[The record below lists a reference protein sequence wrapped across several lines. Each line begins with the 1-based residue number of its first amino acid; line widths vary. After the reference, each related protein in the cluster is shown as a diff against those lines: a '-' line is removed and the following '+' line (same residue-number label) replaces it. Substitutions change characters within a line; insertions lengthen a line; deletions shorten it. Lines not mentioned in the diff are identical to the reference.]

1 MDRKS
6 RTSRSATLEEANEE
20 FNLWKEICTSLVKL
34 EVIQKD
40 ADVAL
45 SNINK
50 CHLSLNFDEGI
61 AFTVAQRLKEYY
73 HNGINLTTT
82 EIKTIKDIIE
92 KITVLIGLRD
102 ASEYVNVFDPKR
114 RKRKVEPDELKVS
127 NPASKSSLPIAGPTK
142 KTKMSTNGIFPP
154 GTSVAAR
161 QMQQKGKA
169 EEWILAVVIA
179 YIPDKGRYHV
189 EDVDQEENGAKPRY
203 ILAPQHIIPV
213 PEGSEVHDLAEL
225 NTGKDVLALY
235 PGTTCFYRASV
246 IAPPSKVHSIIYI
259 YIYIYASFLLNL
271 FNYRTKRLV
280 VKEIT
285 RCNSKMTMMS
295 SSM

>member
-34 EVIQKD
+34 EDIQKD

-45 SNINK
+45 TNINK

-73 HNGINLTTT
+73 HSGINLTTT

-127 NPASKSSLPIAGPTK
+127 NPASKSSLPTAGPTK

-203 ILAPQHIIPV
+203 MLAPRHIIPV

-246 IAPPSKVHSIIYI
+246 IAPPSKNKEVGRQG
-259 YIYIYASFLLNL
+259 
-271 FNYRTKRLV
+271 NYKVQFEDDNDEFKYVMPEHVLEFPKTK
-280 VKEIT
+280 
-285 RCNSKMTMMS
+285 
-295 SSM
+295 